1 MNISTTRFGRLE
13 IKSEELLVFPSG
25 ILGLEDCRE
34 WVLLADAENDALG
47 WLQSTTRREVA
58 LAVVSPRRFVPG
70 YQARISRSELA
81 PLDLADVRQA
91 QVLVVVGKNERGI
104 TLNLKA
110 PLVIN
115 LQRHMGRQVIANGE
129 QPIQFE
135 LAGPTAVVRERSLL
149 KTA

>member
-1 MNISTTRFGRLE
+1 MNISTTRFGRLDV
-13 IKSEELLVFPSG
+13 KSEELLVFPAG

-34 WVLLADAENDALG
+34 WVLLADADNDALG

-91 QVLVVVGKNERGI
+91 QVLVIVGKNDRSI

-135 LAGPTAVVRERSLL
+135 LAGRAVATRDRSLL